1 MKWKEQD
8 INDDF
13 RLKNPFV
20 SIVSTKI
27 VQHYKGRIILCDFSL
42 YVYNVCDEEDNSSHL
57 FISSIF

>member
-1 MKWKEQD
+1 MKRKKQD

-20 SIVSTKI
+20 PMVCTKI
-27 VQHYKGRIILCDFSL
+27 VQRYKGRIILCDFSL
-42 YVYNVCDEEDNSSHL
+42 YVYNACDEEDNSSHM